1 MNIRE
6 EIRAAR
12 EGDIVAQEKIAWRYH
27 IGDGVRKSEK
37 KSFFWS
43 YIAAQTGMSPIS
55 SFNVSIS
62 YFNGEGVKQDDS
74 KAFYWAKQAAKQGLA
89 DGYFACG
96 IHWLYGYGVKRNIK
110 KAKKALE
117 KSYEMAKFSQA
128 AEKLAFIYLN
138 GVGIKK
144 SNIKKFMWTSRAAV
158 SNDNP
163 IIFYNLGLFYLKGI
177 GISRNLQ
184 KAFLWTKK
192 SAIYN
197 DRDGML
203 AVGWHYLNGIG
214 VKKNIES
221 AKYWFEKCIV
231 DFPKESKAYY
241 NLGGLFLFEYNNQ
254 AKAFELFS
262 KAYQIDRHVAAAY
275 ELAKLYLKSN
285 FMPQDIHRAKILL
298 RYSSK
303 RGFYLA
309 KRLLLSKRINSK

>member
-1 MNIRE
+1 
-6 EIRAAR
+6 
-12 EGDIVAQEKIAWRYH
+12 
-27 IGDGVRKSEK
+27 
-37 KSFFWS
+37 
-43 YIAAQTGMSPIS
+43 MSPIS

-96 IHWLYGYGVKRNIK
+96 IHWLYGYGVKQNIK

-177 GISRNLQ
+177 GIGRNLQ

-197 DRDGML
+197 DRDGIL

-221 AKYWFEKCIV
+221 AKYWFEKCIA

-241 NLGGLFLFEYNNQ
+241 NLGELFLCEYNNQ

-285 FMPQDIHRAKILL
+285 FMPQDIHKAKILL